1 MGLSLRRATAT
12 GNAAKSGKRP
22 TATPTPTPGSCGN
35 GSKAARAPGTCST
48 TSTTSRHQRAPF
60 WRPLLRRALIV
71 LVIYAVMTAIALAVV
86 SLAPS
91 KPFLP

>member
-1 MGLSLRRATAT
+1 MRQRIE
-12 GNAAKSGKRP
+12 
-22 TATPTPTPGSCGN
+22 
-35 GSKAARAPGTCST
+35 
-48 TSTTSRHQRAPF
+48 SRQGAGYLFHDLDDEPPPARAPF